1 MSGNPYTP
9 PNAEVLDAASD
20 RAVAKRPRQVIH
32 AVRMLWVSLIMSIP
46 LSIRELQDAAAE
58 GNSGFLFYFII
69 TLYAISV
76 VINLYVY
83 RGSNWAR
90 TLLLVFNILNLLS
103 FVGAMYEILRYPTG
117 DLVALGTSITLDLA
131 ALVLLYTRPGAL
143 WFWRT
148 ESGKIGRGTIKTS

>member
-20 RAVAKRPRQVIH
+20 GTVPKRPRQVVH

-46 LSIRELQDAAAE
+46 LSMREFQDAAAE

-69 TLYAISV
+69 ALYAISV

-90 TLLLVFNILNLLS
+90 TLLLVFNILYVLS
-103 FVGAMYEILRYPTG
+103 FAGAMNEILRYPTG
-117 DLVALGTSITLDLA
+117 DLVALAASMALDLA

-143 WFWRT
+143 WFR
-148 ESGKIGRGTIKTS
+148 RFQL

>member
-9 PNAEVLDAASD
+9 PNAEVQDAASD
-20 RAVAKRPRQVIH
+20 GTVLKRPRQVVH

-46 LSIRELQDAAAE
+46 LSMREFQDAAAE

-69 TLYAISV
+69 ALFAISV

-90 TLLLVFNILNLLS
+90 TLLLVFNILNVLS
-103 FVGAMYEILRYPTG
+103 FAGAMNEILRYPTG
-117 DLVALGTSITLDLA
+117 DLVALAASMALDLA

-143 WFWRT
+143 WFR
-148 ESGKIGRGTIKTS
+148 RFQL